1 MVPTSNTTELELEQ
15 NKLRDKNNMPSRRF
29 YRLAETWLSH
39 LTDTLRVQIAD
50 EPVEK
55 ISGKNAN
62 ICSISIEYCSFLSLD
77 KIKYRV
83 IFQLT
88 SGVAQVWVETFYGK
102 INEKGSGQSSDY
114 NEYLFFRS
122 RAPSR
127 LMERYEKLSMIGE
140 GSYGKVYKCRARDTG

>member
-29 YRLAETWLSH
+29 YRLAETCMSH

-62 ICSISIEYCSFLSLD
+62 ICSIYFEYCSFLSLD

-88 SGVAQVWVETFYGK
+88 SGVAQV
-102 INEKGSGQSSDY
+102 
-114 NEYLFFRS
+114 
-122 RAPSR
+122 
-127 LMERYEKLSMIGE
+127 
-140 GSYGKVYKCRARDTG
+140 